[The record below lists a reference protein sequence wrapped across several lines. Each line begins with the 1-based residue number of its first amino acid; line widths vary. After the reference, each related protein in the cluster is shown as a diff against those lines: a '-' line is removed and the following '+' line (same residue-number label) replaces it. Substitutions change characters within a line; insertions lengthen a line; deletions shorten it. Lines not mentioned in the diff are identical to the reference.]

1 MKTLWSK
8 WRSGVQVTLWSK
20 WRTRVRLLQD
30 TVDNEESALAR
41 LAFFFISLITLLIS
55 LQSNDS
61 STSSQTQDSTSQADS
76 VVECPVDILELGRS
90 TWNFLHT
97 MAAYYPDNPT
107 QQQQSDMT
115 SFIKLFSKFFP
126 CEDCATHLRQRWIWV
141 VWTVLICGTSTANK
155 HLHWLCRICN

>member
-1 MKTLWSK
+1 MY
-8 WRSGVQVTLWSK
+8 
-20 WRTRVRLLQD
+20 VRQCLL
-30 TVDNEESALAR
+30 L
-41 LAFFFISLITLLIS
+41 FFY

-61 STSSQTQDSTSQADS
+61 SITSQTQDSTSQADS

-107 QQQQSDMT
+107 QQQQSDMA

-126 CEDCATHLRQRWIWV
+126 CEDCATHLRER
-141 VWTVLICGTSTANK
+141 
-155 HLHWLCRICN
+155 